1 MQETTVDLKITP
13 QVGGTNLGVGG
24 SRIVTCSN
32 GETTL
37 AGKRQSNPIK
47 KRFKIGTK
55 NKTTN
60 PLGRS
65 ALSNL
70 RKVITVPM
78 MINGMDRASMVRP
91 KLRSSGPRLKKVT
104 VSSSGHMIYFLGDQS
119 FSKNTQAT
127 KISMAYLTS
136 IREKPTWAYLPR
148 VTGVFRESS
157 NFILFL
163 DNQYKAF

>member
-24 SRIVTCSN
+24 SRIVTSSN
-32 GETTL
+32 GDNTL
-37 AGKRQSNPIK
+37 AGKRHSNPIK
-47 KRFKIGTK
+47 KRFRTGTK

-78 MINGMDRASMVRP
+78 MINGMESVSMVRP
-91 KLRSSGPRLKKVT
+91 KIYSSLPRYKRVT
-104 VSSSGHMIYFLGDQS
+104 VLPSGHMIYFLGDQNL
-119 FSKNTQAT
+119 SKNTQAT
-127 KISMAYLTS
+127 KTSMAYLTS
-136 IREKPTWAYLPR
+136 IKEKPTWAYLTR
-148 VTGVFRESS
+148 VTGVFR
-157 NFILFL
+157 
-163 DNQYKAF
+163 